1 VSGLAGPDRI
11 VVINDDA
18 VERGGAAA
26 IALAGARLLR
36 ERGHPVAFLSGSDDV
51 DPGLAAAGID
61 VTILNGRH
69 LLQQNAVAAMARGL
83 FDPATNAALL
93 RWIEENDT
101 PGTVYHLH
109 NWHKV
114 LSPSVFVALRR
125 VASRLVI
132 SAHDFFLACPNGG
145 YFVYPRGHEC
155 GVRPNSAACVATAC
169 DRRNYRHK
177 LWRVARHALRHRLF
191 DLTTS
196 EAVVVPVHET
206 MVPLL
211 ARGPIGEPSIKV
223 LRNPVT
229 PWRATRVSA
238 ENNRDVFFIGR
249 LDGDKGADRLARAAR
264 RVGARLRLIGD
275 GPLAATIKREC
286 PDAELRGWRS
296 RDEIGDL
303 IAGARMVVSP
313 TLNREPFGL
322 VALEALMSGIP
333 VIVAQNSP
341 FAGEITER
349 KLGLA
354 CDPSDE
360 TALAAALETLLRDD
374 LLVRQMSL
382 RAFADARQLAPTP
395 VQWRDNLLALYRS
408 RLDEGAASP
417 AMPAEATRTEVQI
430 RAALGGEG

>member
-1 VSGLAGPDRI
+1 VSGSASPDRV

-26 IALAGARLLR
+26 IALASARLLR
-36 ERGHPVAFLSGSDDV
+36 EHGVSVAFLSGSDEV
-51 DPGLAAAGID
+51 DPDLKAAGIE

-69 LLQQNAVAAMARGL
+69 LLRQNAVAAMARGL
-83 FDPATNAALL
+83 FDPVTNVELA
-93 RWIEENDT
+93 RWIDENDT

-114 LSPSVFVALRR
+114 LSPSAFVALRR

-132 SAHDFFLACPNGG
+132 SAHDFFLACPNGA

-155 GVRPNSAACVATAC
+155 GLAPNTGACIATAC

-191 DLTTS
+191 DLTAA
-196 EAVVVPVHET
+196 EALVVAVHEA

-211 ARGPIGEPSIKV
+211 ARGPISRRNIKV
-223 LRNPVT
+223 LRNPVM
-229 PWRATRVSA
+229 PWRTTRVPA
-238 ENNRDVFFIGR
+238 ENNSDAFFIGR
-249 LDGDKGADRLARAAR
+249 LDGDKGADRLMRATR
-264 RVGARLRLIGD
+264 RIGARLKLIGD

-286 PDAELRGWRS
+286 PTAELYGWRG
-296 RDEIGDL
+296 RDEIAEL
-303 IAGARMVVSP
+303 VAGARMVVSP

-341 FAGEITER
+341 FAGE
-349 KLGLA
+349 
-354 CDPSDE
+354 
-360 TALAAALETLLRDD
+360 
-374 LLVRQMSL
+374 
-382 RAFADARQLAPTP
+382 
-395 VQWRDNLLALYRS
+395 LY
-408 RLDEGAASP
+408 
-417 AMPAEATRTEVQI
+417 
-430 RAALGGEG
+430 